1 MKRVAISIRSLFLT
15 SFFTV
20 IAPLSVWASHTDKEI
35 TGIAAVPCSN
45 IIMFQEN
52 PVTQKDV
59 TGWVQK
65 LVAMVNK
72 SAVEEMASP
81 NAPQVK
87 LAPELLWFGT
97 LLYCGLDPSQPLVKA
112 SLRLIDAEW
121 DKLREISKKDL

>member
-1 MKRVAISIRSLFLT
+1 MKRVAVSIRSIFLT

-20 IAPLSVWASHTDKEI
+20 IAPLSVWANHMDKEI

>member
-1 MKRVAISIRSLFLT
+1 MKRVAVSITSIFLT

-20 IAPLSVWASHTDKEI
+20 IAPLSVWANHTDKEI

>member
-20 IAPLSVWASHTDKEI
+20 IAPLSVWANNTDKEI

-97 LLYCGLDPSQPLVKA
+97 LLYCGLDPSQPLVRA

>member
-1 MKRVAISIRSLFLT
+1 MKRVAIAIRSLFLT
-15 SFFTV
+15 GFFTV
-20 IAPLSVWASHTDKEI
+20 IAPLSVWANHTDKEI

-59 TGWVQK
+59 TCWVQK